1 MVTQVVTK
9 ENMCYGKRMNKL
21 NNEEKI
27 NEILT
32 RGVEDVFVLESLK
45 KKLLSGK
52 PQIVKLGV
60 DPTGPNIHLGRAIPL
75 RKLRDFQRLGHQVVF
90 ILGDFTAQIGD
101 PSDKLGKR
109 PMLTKENVLENIK
122 NYKKNVGKI
131 LDLKKTKFVYNSKW
145 LAKLN
150 FREIADI
157 AESFTVQQML
167 ARRNFKDR
175 YEKNEEISL
184 REFLYP
190 LLQGYDSVMVKA
202 DIEIAGLDQ
211 LFNLKAGRVIQKYY
225 GQPEQDVLT
234 YQMLEGT
241 DGRKMSTS
249 WGNVINITDEPN
261 DMFGK
266 IMSLR
271 DELIIK
277 YFTLCTDL
285 SLVEIKKIEQ
295 DLVSGANPRDIKMKL
310 AWEIVVMYHNK
321 KEADKARD
329 YFVSVFQKKENPDE
343 AQEIKAVVGEKLM
356 DVLVRE
362 KVVSSNSDF
371 RRLVEGGSIKIN
383 GEEKITDPFFEI
395 LKTCLVK
402 VGKHRFV
409 KIEV

>member
-1 MVTQVVTK
+1 MATK
-9 ENMCYGKRMNKL
+9 ANMCYGEYMEKINK
-21 NNEEKI
+21 EEKI

-32 RGVEDVFVLESLK
+32 RGIEDVFVLESLK
-45 KKLLSGK
+45 KKLLSDK

-75 RKLRDFQRLGHQVVF
+75 RKLRDFQKLGHKIVF
-90 ILGDFTAQIGD
+90 LIGDFTAQIGD
-101 PSDKLGKR
+101 PSDKLDKR
-109 PMLTKENVLENIK
+109 PMLSKEKVLENLK

-131 LDLKKTKFVYNSKW
+131 LDLKKTQFVYNSKW

-150 FREIADI
+150 FREIAEL

-175 YEKNEEISL
+175 YEKGEEISL

-190 LLQGYDSVMVKA
+190 LLQGYDSVQIKA
-202 DIEIAGLDQ
+202 DIEIGGFDQ

-261 DMFGK
+261 DIYGK

-271 DELIIK
+271 DDLIIK

-285 SLVEIKKIEQ
+285 EMAEVKAISHNLKQGE
-295 DLVSGANPRDIKMKL
+295 NPRDAKMRL
-310 AWEIVVMYHNK
+310 AWEIVALYHGK
-321 KEADKARD
+321 KEADKAQE

-343 AQEIKAVVGEKLM
+343 AQKIQAQIGDKLI
-356 DVLVRE
+356 DILLFE
-362 KVVSSNSDF
+362 KVVSSKTDF
-371 RRLVEGGSIKIN
+371 RRLVEAGSIKIN
-383 GEEKITDPFFEI
+383 GEKKISDPFFVIKES
-395 LKTCLVK
+395 CLIK

-409 KIEV
+409 SILV